1 MNLTYLVSILGF
13 DDESDVLGFDDES
26 DVLGFDDESDVLGFD
41 DESDVLGF
49 DESEV
54 IPEVSPL
61 LLTVTSSALL
71 ATPKTVIPKIKA
83 VPAIN
88 FSFFKCLT
96 FSFCNMP

>member
-1 MNLTYLVSILGF
+1 MVEGVLAELLVDGEL
-13 DDESDVLGFDDES
+13 EVLGFDDES